1 MSTPSE
7 KKLAWVAAQI
17 DASFPP
23 SAPQRGF
30 GQTISSL
37 AEAVKTL
44 EAGSGQVFG
53 LGAFE
58 AEPAAFQALA
68 AKAWGALE
76 AWRAKLKETH
86 GDEGEDTVVTIAARS
101 GVVFPGTKSASVAQA
116 AAAADP
122 RGDAALA
129 ALAAAL
135 ADGDAIAEAFRA
147 SDGLGEDFVARVEIG
162 APDPERLERFAAH
175 FEALYKRQLPS
186 FYVRLLASYNGIAV
200 AQRQI
205 DGDGDDGDTT
215 AAHVPARDLSEPSL
229 WPIDVY
235 GDHLGCSDVDLD
247 GIELAFVFGEIADS
261 GSLVFDAGSDEGA
274 PEDAPVFWLPRRF
287 SSEPPTRI
295 AASIADFIT
304 LWSACHLDVG
314 EVLGRARVPGWG
326 G

>member
-1 MSTPSE
+1 MSTSSE
-7 KKLAWVAAQI
+7 KKLTWVAAQI
-17 DASFPP
+17 DASWPP
-23 SAPQRGF
+23 SAPERGF
-30 GQTISSL
+30 GQTISAL

-44 EAGSGQVFG
+44 EAGSGQLFG

-116 AAAADP
+116 AADADP
-122 RGDAALA
+122 REDAALA
-129 ALAAAL
+129 ALAAAI
-135 ADGDAIAEAFRA
+135 ADGDAVNEALRE
-147 SDGLGEDFVARVEIG
+147 SDSLVDDFVARVEIG

-175 FEALYKRQLPS
+175 FEALYKRRLPRL
-186 FYVRLLASYNGIAV
+186 YVRLLSTYNGIAV
-200 AQRQI
+200 AQREI
-205 DGDGDDGDTT
+205 DGDDGDDNT

-247 GIELAFVFGEIADS
+247 GIELAFIFGEIADS
-261 GSLVFDAGSDEGA
+261 GSLVFDAGSDEG
-274 PEDAPVFWLPRRF
+274 APVFWLPRRF

-314 EVLGRARVPGWG
+314 EVLRRARVPGWG